1 MKFDG
6 LLNEIIHKIIETFTI
21 DIRFHLNFVYENII
35 GARASTIDVA
45 PESWKWARLSHR
57 IDLIH

>member
-45 PESWKWARLSHR
+45 PES
-57 IDLIH
+57 

>member
-1 MKFDG
+1 MKFDV
-6 LLNEIIHKIIETFTI
+6 LLNKIIHKIIETFTI

-45 PESWKWARLSHR
+45 PES
-57 IDLIH
+57 